1 MSGTKLK
8 RDHHLWTRDTVK
20 NVSGALTIE
29 SQGDLTLDGKGR
41 NVILKDSNVTNACFD
56 FNVNNCSFKMIDP
69 NTAGDYTTFTQG
81 LNGQFTIHTQDAD
94 DAGAAHI
101 TLKPERDLK
110 LSPTRGDVLVSS
122 STSLKPSLT
131 LKNTTNDAH
140 PSSLNFVKDKGAVG
154 ADNDIVGRLSFTSD
168 NDAQEQIEFARID
181 ISVADASDSNE
192 GGKLELKVASHDGDL
207 QNGLSIFDGDADG
220 EVDVNIGTGT
230 ASMTSIAGHL
240 SLPDNGKLYLGTNA
254 DNDYITSDGSDIL
267 IKKNDITRVQLSDT
281 QLYLNYRATSFTSTA
296 TESPTIT
303 IESDVDDATSGKLS
317 FVKDRGGNGT
327 AGQDNDEIGII
338 QFSGRDDSGS
348 GWITYGKMIT
358 TISDAS
364 DTAEG
369 GKLELQVAS
378 HDGEVVTGLKLQD
391 GSLEDEIDVT
401 IASGTSSRTI
411 VSGALTMYGE
421 TFTLQ
426 NATASHPQMLIT
438 NINDDANGGNIHFY
452 KNSTSTADNDS
463 LGTITWEGNNDNLL
477 GETVTPCRIDGQ
489 FLDVSDGAEKG
500 RINLD
505 VAEYDGT
512 LTTGLTVFGTA
523 TNGQVDVTLGAS
535 ATSTIGFSGK
545 LQVPEIS
552 SPSAPADGAG
562 GYLYTKTDGKPYW
575 ISNEV
580 SETDLSA
587 SGGGGSSSYHWS
599 LGARAR
605 CQYNNW
611 FWACHITYGWNYYY
625 YFYSTGASSLPS
637 TYPDSYAPGFI
648 VPVDSTV
655 TGYNIVGNPSTGDT
669 WEFAIMKGAQPTF
682 GSAGDWTLSQIGST
696 QSAGGFSLRLY
707 KWEETGLS
715 VAVSKNDMIMPVFR
729 RTTDNDTSLAYN
741 EFSMNVTLS
750 PS

>member
-1 MSGTKLK
+1 
-8 RDHHLWTRDTVK
+8 
-20 NVSGALTIE
+20 
-29 SQGDLTLDGKGR
+29 
-41 NVILKDSNVTNACFD
+41 
-56 FNVNNCSFKMIDP
+56 
-69 NTAGDYTTFTQG
+69 
-81 LNGQFTIHTQDAD
+81 
-94 DAGAAHI
+94 
-101 TLKPERDLK
+101 
-110 LSPTRGDVLVSS
+110 
-122 STSLKPSLT
+122 
-131 LKNTTNDAH
+131 
-140 PSSLNFVKDKGAVG
+140 
-154 ADNDIVGRLSFTSD
+154 
-168 NDAQEQIEFARID
+168 
-181 ISVADASDSNE
+181 
-192 GGKLELKVASHDGDL
+192 
-207 QNGLSIFDGDADG
+207 
-220 EVDVNIGTGT
+220 
-230 ASMTSIAGHL
+230 
-240 SLPDNGKLYLGTNA
+240 
-254 DNDYITSDGSDIL
+254 
-267 IKKNDITRVQLSDT
+267 
-281 QLYLNYRATSFTSTA
+281 
-296 TESPTIT
+296 
-303 IESDVDDATSGKLS
+303 
-317 FVKDRGGNGT
+317 
-327 AGQDNDEIGII
+327 
-338 QFSGRDDSGS
+338 
-348 GWITYGKMIT
+348 
-358 TISDAS
+358 
-364 DTAEG
+364 
-369 GKLELQVAS
+369 
-378 HDGEVVTGLKLQD
+378 
-391 GSLEDEIDVT
+391 
-401 IASGTSSRTI
+401 
-411 VSGALTMYGE
+411 MYGE

-426 NATASHPQMLIT
+426 NATASHPQMLIR